1 MAKLPV
7 SRSTDLFKYFQV
19 GIIALTDTLNIC
31 YNAFFLISVAN
42 MNNMST
48 IMVRVS
54 STEIYDDQNILIH
67 DIKHSDKNEEILYKT
82 QSNQNIRNQQKYK

>member
-1 MAKLPV
+1 LAKLPV

-19 GIIALTDTLNIC
+19 GIIAITDTIC

-48 IMVRVS
+48 IVVRVS

-67 DIKHSDKNEEILYKT
+67 DIKRLDKNEEILYKT
-82 QSNQNIRNQQKYK
+82 ESNQNIRNQQKYK

>member
-1 MAKLPV
+1 MQN
-7 SRSTDLFKYFQV
+7 S
-19 GIIALTDTLNIC
+19 
-31 YNAFFLISVAN
+31 LISVAN

-54 STEIYDDQNILIH
+54 STESYDDENLFIQ
-67 DIKHSDKNEEILYKT
+67 DFKHLDKNEDILYKT